1 MSSVGQTD
9 SPLKPYIITQ
19 NIAHRI
25 LLKVEQVV
33 RRDTEG
39 QRFELVH
46 EIYTRD
52 GAPRIGY
59 CRTLFSVDH
68 GNERKQ
74 TSHLWDIP
82 LMLDMR
88 DGWEQYVED
97 KTLGA
102 IRELLNG

>member
-1 MSSVGQTD
+1 MSSSDKTD
-9 SPLKPYIITQ
+9 SPMSPYIITQ

-46 EIYTRD
+46 EVFTHH
-52 GAPRIGY
+52 GAPRIGF
-59 CRTLFSVDH
+59 CRTRFLA
-68 GNERKQ
+68 GEKQ
-74 TSHLWDIP
+74 MSHLWDIP
-82 LMLDMR
+82 LMLDMKN
-88 DGWEQYVED
+88 GWEQYVED